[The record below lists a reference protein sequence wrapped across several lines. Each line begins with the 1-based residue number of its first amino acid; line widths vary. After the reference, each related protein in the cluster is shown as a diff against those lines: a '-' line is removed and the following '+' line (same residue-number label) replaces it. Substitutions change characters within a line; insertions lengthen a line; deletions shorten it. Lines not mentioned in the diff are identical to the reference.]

1 MSRLHKKIANVE
13 TDTKVEKLKALI
25 QEANALCYDVFGD
38 ILNEVNMVDFNDV
51 IDDINRAANY
61 LKEINE

>member
-1 MSRLHKKIANVE
+1 MSKLNETKNVE
-13 TDTKVEKLKALI
+13 IDTKVEKLKALI

-51 IDDINRAANY
+51 IDDVNRAANY
-61 LKEINE
+61 LKEIEE